1 MVQQRHEMYRPIH
14 KAVRHMM
21 FTTAQALGIADFRDD
36 GVARDVIDSLERTI
50 ILLVMHAEHEETFI
64 HPELDKRAP
73 GIIGAFERD
82 HQNDENAYAEL
93 RRLGQEVASATG
105 DRKAAVGIE
114 IYGKYNEFV
123 GEYLGHLVRE
133 EGELQQALWDN
144 FTDEELGAIEGAIM
158 AAVPPDLMAQFLPE
172 VCASMNPDELS
183 FMLGGMKAM
192 APPEMFAG
200 VVQMAEQA
208 TPAQNWGKVR
218 ARIA

>member
-1 MVQQRHEMYRPIH
+1 MAQQRHEMYRPIH
-14 KAVRHMM
+14 KALRHMM
-21 FTTAQALGIADFRDD
+21 FTTSQILGIADFRDD
-36 GVARDVIDSLERTI
+36 GVARDALDSMERTI
-50 ILLVMHAEHEETFI
+50 NVLVVHAGHEETYI

-73 GIIGAFERD
+73 GIIAAFGQD
-82 HQNDENAYAEL
+82 HQDDENVYAEL
-93 RRLGQEVASATG
+93 TRLGQDVGAATG
-105 DRKAAVGIE
+105 DRKAALGTE

-144 FTDEELGAIEGAIM
+144 FTDGELGAMEGAIM
-158 AAVPPDLMAQFLPE
+158 AAVPPDLMAQFLPAI
-172 VCASMNPDELS
+172 CASMNPDELS

-192 APPEMFAG
+192 APPEMFTG

-208 TPAQNWGKVR
+208 TPPQNWEKVR